1 MLFAL
6 IIILLGVIFL
16 AKNLGIITTHTW
28 GITWPCI
35 LILIGVWLLIMKYE
49 WRIRRNKFAEKI
61 WRIIEK

>member
-6 IIILLGVIFL
+6 IFILLGVIFL
-16 AKNLGIITTHTW
+16 AKNLGIITTQTW

-49 WRIRRNKFAEKI
+49 WRIRKNKFLEKV